1 MAVPVRHIDLLR
13 QFVADTSHPVWARDL
28 VCLVANTGGTLLGDD
43 IYQIWEEFEQ
53 GATTPTQTLSA
64 GIGTPYPKVDLLKLT
79 HHQGVNALADN
90 QEISF
95 CNEGITLLFGQ
106 NRSGKSGYFRIL
118 NQLAAGAVPYTIH
131 PHLYATTPAP
141 ISVSVEYAVD
151 GVVQPVFTWDGV
163 STTCP
168 QALRHIRCFDSHYAA
183 KFLEPRGSNTYL
195 FESYSLKVFRGIYD
209 TLRYLK
215 DKLQL
220 AIDSA
225 SEAALSGLCTAAYRD
240 ALRLALITVFR
251 QELGRFGMGNLQVD
265 LVVDD
270 LMVEEAKIAI
280 RIVNNLAVDSV
291 LSEAELKCVS
301 LALFLAECE
310 LMAVPQPII
319 FDDPVNSLD
328 AVIIQAFAN
337 RIHELSCEVVVFSHN
352 ILLLEALTDERHFKV
367 YDVPGTIRTSAK
379 KHVLVYDVLQ
389 NASRVGCIV
398 GHKTKKTLFYL
409 NLANTDL
416 SSAIPLSNLDGVVH
430 NLRMAVEW
438 AIDEVIFRGLAPHRF
453 KGSENNDWNG
463 MRAMA
468 SGGDQNVIDLKT
480 NYDELSSMG
489 AHVGAS
495 SYVVTPTPAKLQ
507 AIHDDVLRI
516 YRSVYP

>member
-13 QFVADTSHPVWARDL
+13 QFVADTSQPVWARDL
-28 VCLVANTGGTLLGDD
+28 VCLVANTGGSLSEDEMLL
-43 IYQIWEEFEQ
+43 IWEEFEK
-53 GATTPTQTLSA
+53 GVTTPSQAVSA
-64 GIGTPYPKVDLLKLT
+64 GMGTPYPKVELLKLT
-79 HHQGVNALADN
+79 HHHGVNALADN
-90 QEISF
+90 QEITF
-95 CNEGITLLFGQ
+95 CQEGITLLYGQ
-106 NRSGKSGYFRIL
+106 NRSGKSGYFRVL
-118 NQLAAGAVPYTIH
+118 NQLASGNVTYSIH
-131 PHLYATTPAP
+131 PHLYAATPAP
-141 ISVSVEYAVD
+141 ISVSVDYAID
-151 GVVQPVFTWDGV
+151 GAVQPAFIWDGV
-163 STTCP
+163 SACP
-168 QALRHIRCFDSHYAA
+168 QALRHIRCFDSHYASRY
-183 KFLEPRGSNTYL
+183 LESRGNNTYL

-209 TLRYLK
+209 TLHYLK
-215 DKLQL
+215 NELKLT
-220 AIDSA
+220 IDP
-225 SEAALSGLCTAAYRD
+225 AAEGALTGLCTAAYRD
-240 ALRLALITVFR
+240 ALSQALITEFR
-251 QELGRFGMGNLQVD
+251 QELVKFGMGNLQVD

-270 LMVEEAKIAI
+270 LMVEDAKIGI

-301 LALFLAECE
+301 LSLFLAECE

-507 AIHDDVLRI
+507 AIHDDIMRI
-516 YRSVYP
+516 YRTVYP